1 MTPDELRL
9 WIDMADDIGD
19 ATDANVGRFALMR
32 DRQARDLAALVMR
45 MARQIHSTNEVRK
58 QAIEYIRRNNLT
70 TPLRES
76 AA

>member
-1 MTPDELRL
+1 
-9 WIDMADDIGD
+9 MADEMGD

-32 DRQARDLAALVMR
+32 DRQARDLAVIVMR

-58 QAIEYIRRNNLT
+58 QALEYIHRNNLSS
-70 TPLRES
+70 PLRES